1 MTKRFFKLMISP
13 LTDLSNII
21 VLDSKRSED
30 CIDFT
35 MMFFV
40 LVFMIPDTKSDRI
53 FNIISDFWWHIGCRL
68 YFLKV
73 LLELFLVIFYF

>member
-1 MTKRFFKLMISP
+1 MTKRFFKLMVSP
-13 LTDLSNII
+13 LTDLFNII

-40 LVFMIPDTKSDRI
+40 LVSMIPDTKSDRI
-53 FNIISDFWWHIGCRL
+53 FNIISDFWWQIECRL

-73 LLELFLVIFYF
+73 IIRVLHT